1 MSQNTAIT
9 IKNSLKK
16 AIENSL
22 TECSTIASLISQFID
37 EELWEYLDLPGDLAA
52 DKLLKFVTMPYDRG
66 GLNCDLNHFY
76 ALISISPEAERKF
89 RSVVNKTEQGTRND
103 LKLKNDGSDASEFQP
118 KKKPRGASNSNK
130 ANDRAAERAAKAVP
144 ELDRLLN
151 EGLVSKR
158 NAAKVGQV
166 IKDPNNLTDRERK
179 IVEQRE
185 QLNTELEKIVPETLP
200 EEPQERKKLRKEVQ
214 QVIEKTT
221 GKITPPKISLGDD
234 PKEVAEAIVKASNDL
249 EYLRDLTQ
257 ELELVIDSIQSSLQ
271 IAS

>member
-1 MSQNTAIT
+1 MSQDTAIT

-22 TECSTIASLISQFID
+22 TECSTIANLIGQFID
-37 EELWEYLDLPGDLAA
+37 EELWEYLDLPGESAA
-52 DKLLKFVTMPYDRG
+52 DKLLKFITMPYDRG

-76 ALISISPEAERKF
+76 ALISVSPETERKF

-103 LKLKNDGSDASEFQP
+103 LKLKNNELDASELQP
-118 KKKPRGASNSNK
+118 KRKPKGTSDSNK
-130 ANDRAAERAAKAVP
+130 ANDRAAERAAKAIP
-144 ELDRLLN
+144 KLDRLLN

-166 IKDPNNLTDRERK
+166 IKDPNNLTDRERE

-185 QLNTELEKIVPETLP
+185 QLNTELERIVPETLP
-200 EEPQERKKLRKEVQ
+200 EEPQERKKLQKEVR
-214 QVIEKTT
+214 QVIERTT
-221 GKITPPKISLGDD
+221 GRVTPPKISLGDD
-234 PKEVAEAIVKASNDL
+234 PKKVAEAIAKANNDL

-257 ELELVIDSIQSSLQ
+257 ELELVINSIQPSLQ